1 MGGSSAL
8 PRKPLVVAAIVGVVV
23 GVLSLRPQDEGS
35 RSLPGSGSTGATNA
49 GDKAAAAN
57 AVLPA
62 AGAAQAT
69 RAVVAS
75 ADVEAWLAGAQG
87 TDAAKRLESIK
98 ALAQAPRDRALPVL
112 VQIAKRSVVERDR
125 YAALDSLQVQGL
137 QQGDA
142 DDAIHTVLR
151 TLIYDSGDERM
162 AESAQRVLDA
172 LDAGS

>member
-1 MGGSSAL
+1 MSAS
-8 PRKPLVVAAIVGVVV
+8 PAVPWKPLLIAAVVGVVV
-23 GVLSLRPQDEGS
+23 GTLSWRQEDKGQ
-35 RSLPGSGSTGATNA
+35 GVATG
-49 GDKAAAAN
+49 AAAAN
-57 AVLPA
+57 SPNGLTSA
-62 AGAAQAT
+62 AATGNASMATGATLAT
-69 RAVVAS
+69 LSAAS

-112 VQIAKRSVVERDR
+112 VQIAKRSTVERER
-125 YAALDSLQVQGL
+125 YAALDSLQVQGRL
-137 QQGDA
+137 NGDA

-151 TLIYDSGDERM
+151 TLIYDGGDERM